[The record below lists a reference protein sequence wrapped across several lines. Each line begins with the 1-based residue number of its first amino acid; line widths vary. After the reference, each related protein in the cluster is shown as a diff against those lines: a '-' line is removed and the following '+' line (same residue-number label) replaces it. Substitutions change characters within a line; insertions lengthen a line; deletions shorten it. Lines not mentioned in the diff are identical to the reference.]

1 MGQWSINAGAPP
13 QCAATMQQPG
23 RQQTLTGDPK
33 EHGGA
38 DLELVY
44 VAKRPV
50 PTPHLSNK
58 SFFDKV
64 KDVFGG
70 G

>member
-1 MGQWSINAGAPP
+1 
-13 QCAATMQQPG
+13 MQQPG